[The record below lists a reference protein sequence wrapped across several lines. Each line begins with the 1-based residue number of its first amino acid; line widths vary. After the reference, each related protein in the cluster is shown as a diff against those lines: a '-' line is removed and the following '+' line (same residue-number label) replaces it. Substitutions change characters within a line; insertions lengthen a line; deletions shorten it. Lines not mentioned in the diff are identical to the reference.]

1 MIQTKENKHQR
12 CAKSVL
18 VKKNKKK
25 QTQNP
30 TKQQQKNPPKT
41 IPKKNIMTLKLK
53 KSKTY

>member
-30 TKQQQKNPPKT
+30 TKQQQQNPPKT

>member
-12 CAKSVL
+12 CAKIVL
-18 VKKNKKK
+18 VKKKK